1 MAADPGSTDLVG
13 KLKML
18 SPGRKKLMSK
28 YFMLKEGESR
38 SLVSEYFGVALAFVA
53 LGGMIRDVNLLK
65 AKTKQQ
71 QQEMMMMVDHER
83 EPPKLHRMALEE
95 MLKAAMERLRALAA
109 KTQSLEEKMQE
120 RRNMEAGFQY
130 ERMELLKRAMAAE
143 TVVVEKA
150 EAEAA
155 WRLEKAEL
163 QKRVA
168 EADAQRDYFF
178 NKMTEAEIRVTELN
192 RLRAEDGKANAKL
205 VAIYASRE
213 QGWKTDKMKLRQE
226 IDLLKERL
234 AKLMLESRTR
244 AEEAV
249 AAATVASSLESIAE
263 AHRTRR
269 NLKKSEKNEKIL
281 ALESQISV
289 SSKQEDGMKARQ
301 MLLEEEDVRGL
312 KRGSLLLPESVAGDH
327 HQEEA
332 GESIAAHEVLLQ
344 QQEMEAELAIILK
357 RVGMLKRRGSGD
369 NMLSDVHS
377 SATAAATASK
387 SLVQD
392 TVPVIDVT
400 QRDIVDKRGIQEQPD
415 PFSNEQQ
422 GIGEKPECC
431 TSVQDVG
438 VVADKFRKE
447 IMHTVGSSNDVV
459 AKTSQEDLHLVITT
473 CEPSSYDGNPS
484 PAKMMMTAEVP
495 NAATD
500 KDIPSDSE
508 STASTESQG
517 FDTSVCHW
525 FAGASGERAAATE
538 SQDFDT
544 MGVCLQFGDTVATQA
559 SHTVEW
565 QKSEGQCA
573 VCGEGPDADKEVVKG
588 VVETA
593 LDLAGISMQQ
603 EIGTSGV
610 VDAHAIDRDA
620 ICKDV
625 VVVTVFDSSSILH
638 MLPSNAE
645 TSGVTLQLSPS
656 DPLSNLP
663 LVQEIVSDKNL
674 VEDDIAGTGGS
685 GIKMPVVE
693 QAEEIIIAGID
704 NVSNEALET
713 EDSSWGIGD
722 HTVPENPKLYQS
734 GDQEPPILPFTGIE
748 DSSLEI
754 LKNCEISQEPVI
766 LQAFTVIGDSS
777 LEILENHEISQ
788 EPVILPFPGIIEDSS
803 LEILKNREISQEPVI
818 LPFTGIIVDS
828 SLEILE
834 NCEINH
840 DAAGAC
846 QSFADSKVVWG
857 VGIKESFMPS
867 QEDMSSR
874 KGLSSG
880 IQLTTSDGFAQEV
893 VDVQQYTIVDG
904 EHHLPSAEIGNN
916 RSLVPKLSMELDAT
930 DSRPQGS
937 MQSFKVEVLHHKE
950 EMITCCVAP
959 FNDELP
965 QQFMDREHVASLTL
979 VTDPR
984 AGILWDG
991 EVGHN
996 GATSNQSL
1004 AENKEA
1010 IWDVEDEQL

>member
-1 MAADPGSTDLVG
+1 MHA
-13 KLKML
+13 
-18 SPGRKKLMSK
+18 
-28 YFMLKEGESR
+28 
-38 SLVSEYFGVALAFVA
+38 
-53 LGGMIRDVNLLK
+53 
-65 AKTKQQ
+65 
-71 QQEMMMMVDHER
+71 
-83 EPPKLHRMALEE
+83 RMHGCA
-95 MLKAAMERLRALAA
+95 
-109 KTQSLEEKMQE
+109 
-120 RRNMEAGFQY
+120 
-130 ERMELLKRAMAAE
+130 
-143 TVVVEKA
+143 
-150 EAEAA
+150 
-155 WRLEKAEL
+155 
-163 QKRVA
+163 
-168 EADAQRDYFF
+168 
-178 NKMTEAEIRVTELN
+178 
-192 RLRAEDGKANAKL
+192 
-205 VAIYASRE
+205 
-213 QGWKTDKMKLRQE
+213 
-226 IDLLKERL
+226 
-234 AKLMLESRTR
+234 
-244 AEEAV
+244 
-249 AAATVASSLESIAE
+249 
-263 AHRTRR
+263 
-269 NLKKSEKNEKIL
+269 
-281 ALESQISV
+281 
-289 SSKQEDGMKARQ
+289 
-301 MLLEEEDVRGL
+301 DVRGS

-332 GESIAAHEVLLQ
+332 GESIAAHEVLSQ

-369 NMLSDVHS
+369 NMLGDVHS

-392 TVPVIDVT
+392 MVPVIDVT
-400 QRDIVDKRGIQEQPD
+400 RKDIVDKQGIQEQPD
-415 PFSNEQQ
+415 PCSNEQQ
-422 GIGEKPECC
+422 GIDEQSECC

-438 VVADKFRKE
+438 VVADEFRKE

-459 AKTSQEDLHLVITT
+459 AKTLQEDLHLVITT

-508 STASTESQG
+508 SAASTESQG
-517 FDTSVCHW
+517 FDMSVCHW
-525 FAGASGERAAATE
+525 FAGASGESAAATE

-544 MGVCLQFGDTVATQA
+544 MGVCHQFGDTVAIQT

-565 QKSEGQCA
+565 QKTAGESA

-593 LDLAGISMQQ
+593 LDLADISMQQ

-620 ICKDV
+620 ICKED
-625 VVVTVFDSSSILH
+625 VVVTVFDGSSILH

-645 TSGVTLQLSPS
+645 TSGVTLQPSPS
-656 DPLSNLP
+656 DPLSNLS
-663 LVQEIVSDKNL
+663 LVQEIVSEKNL

-693 QAEEIIIAGID
+693 QAEEMIIAGID

-734 GDQEPPILPFTGIE
+734 GDQEPAILPFTGIE

-818 LPFTGIIVDS
+818 LPFTGIIGDT
-828 SLEILE
+828 SLEIFKNREISQEPVILPFTGIIGDTSLEIFE

-840 DAAGAC
+840 DAAGAGP
-846 QSFADSKVVWG
+846 SFADSKVVWG

-893 VDVQQYTIVDG
+893 VDMQQYTIVDG

-916 RSLVPKLSMELDAT
+916 KLLVPKLSMELDAT

-937 MQSFKVEVLHHKE
+937 MQK
-950 EMITCCVAP
+950 
-959 FNDELP
+959 
-965 QQFMDREHVASLTL
+965 
-979 VTDPR
+979 
-984 AGILWDG
+984 G
-991 EVGHN
+991 
-996 GATSNQSL
+996 
-1004 AENKEA
+1004 
-1010 IWDVEDEQL
+1010 

>member
-1 MAADPGSTDLVG
+1 
-13 KLKML
+13 
-18 SPGRKKLMSK
+18 
-28 YFMLKEGESR
+28 
-38 SLVSEYFGVALAFVA
+38 
-53 LGGMIRDVNLLK
+53 
-65 AKTKQQ
+65 
-71 QQEMMMMVDHER
+71 MMH
-83 EPPKLHRMALEE
+83 
-95 MLKAAMERLRALAA
+95 
-109 KTQSLEEKMQE
+109 
-120 RRNMEAGFQY
+120 
-130 ERMELLKRAMAAE
+130 
-143 TVVVEKA
+143 
-150 EAEAA
+150 A
-155 WRLEKAEL
+155 WMHGCA
-163 QKRVA
+163 
-168 EADAQRDYFF
+168 
-178 NKMTEAEIRVTELN
+178 
-192 RLRAEDGKANAKL
+192 
-205 VAIYASRE
+205 
-213 QGWKTDKMKLRQE
+213 
-226 IDLLKERL
+226 
-234 AKLMLESRTR
+234 
-244 AEEAV
+244 
-249 AAATVASSLESIAE
+249 
-263 AHRTRR
+263 
-269 NLKKSEKNEKIL
+269 
-281 ALESQISV
+281 
-289 SSKQEDGMKARQ
+289 
-301 MLLEEEDVRGL
+301 DVRGL

-422 GIGEKPECC
+422 GIGEQPECC
-431 TSVQDVG
+431 TSLQDVG

-508 STASTESQG
+508 SAASTESQG

-544 MGVCLQFGDTVATQA
+544 MGVCHQFGDTVAIQT

-565 QKSEGQCA
+565 QKSEGESA

-610 VDAHAIDRDA
+610 VDAHAIGRDA

-625 VVVTVFDSSSILH
+625 VVTVFDGSSILH

-645 TSGVTLQLSPS
+645 TSGVTLQPNPS

-734 GDQEPPILPFTGIE
+734 GDQEPAILPFTGIE

-818 LPFTGIIVDS
+818 LPFTGIIGDSSLEILKNREISQEPVILPFTGIIVDS

-840 DAAGAC
+840 DAAGAGE
-846 QSFADSKVVWG
+846 SFVDSKVVWR
-857 VGIKESFMPS
+857 VGIKESFTPS
-867 QEDMSSR
+867 QEDVSSR

-893 VDVQQYTIVDG
+893 VDMQQYTIVDG

-916 RSLVPKLSMELDAT
+916 RLLVPKLSMELDAT

-937 MQSFKVEVLHHKE
+937 MQSFKVEELHHKE

-965 QQFMDREHVASLTL
+965 QQFMDREHVASWTL

-1004 AENKEA
+1004 TENKEA

>member
-28 YFMLKEGESR
+28 YFMLKEGESG

-109 KTQSLEEKMQE
+109 KMQSLEEKVQE

-234 AKLMLESRTR
+234 AKLVLESRTR

-281 ALESQISV
+281 ALESQTSV

-301 MLLEEEDVRGL
+301 MLLEVE
-312 KRGSLLLPESVAGDH
+312 ESVAGDH

-392 TVPVIDVT
+392 TVPVINVT

-422 GIGEKPECC
+422 GIGEQPECC

-508 STASTESQG
+508 GAASTESQG

-525 FAGASGERAAATE
+525 FAGASGECAAATE
-538 SQDFDT
+538 SQGFDT
-544 MGVCLQFGDTVATQA
+544 MGVCHQFGDTVAIQT

-565 QKSEGQCA
+565 QKSEGQSA
-573 VCGEGPDADKEVVKG
+573 VCGEGPDADKEVIKG

-593 LDLAGISMQQ
+593 LGLAGISMQQ

-625 VVVTVFDSSSILH
+625 VVVTVFDGSSILH
-638 MLPSNAE
+638 MLPSNVE
-645 TSGVTLQLSPS
+645 TSGVTLQPSPS

-722 HTVPENPKLYQS
+722 HT
-734 GDQEPPILPFTGIE
+734 
-748 DSSLEI
+748 
-754 LKNCEISQEPVI
+754 
-766 LQAFTVIGDSS
+766 
-777 LEILENHEISQ
+777 
-788 EPVILPFPGIIEDSS
+788 
-803 LEILKNREISQEPVI
+803 
-818 LPFTGIIVDS
+818 
-828 SLEILE
+828 
-834 NCEINH
+834 
-840 DAAGAC
+840 
-846 QSFADSKVVWG
+846 
-857 VGIKESFMPS
+857 
-867 QEDMSSR
+867 
-874 KGLSSG
+874 
-880 IQLTTSDGFAQEV
+880 
-893 VDVQQYTIVDG
+893 
-904 EHHLPSAEIGNN
+904 
-916 RSLVPKLSMELDAT
+916 
-930 DSRPQGS
+930 
-937 MQSFKVEVLHHKE
+937 
-950 EMITCCVAP
+950 
-959 FNDELP
+959 
-965 QQFMDREHVASLTL
+965 
-979 VTDPR
+979 
-984 AGILWDG
+984 
-991 EVGHN
+991 
-996 GATSNQSL
+996 
-1004 AENKEA
+1004 
-1010 IWDVEDEQL
+1010 